1 MNFISRFLRSLSLLA
16 LGALALGSC
25 GPSLTTPS
33 STDISGTWVSPGP
46 AAGMTS
52 ITINLTQASDGSLTG
67 TYTAIGTD
75 PLQFCPATPPC
86 AISSTVS
93 GINTVLQVFFYMKDA
108 GTFTGQVTGA
118 GTMRGAMSRI
128 SATDAVQFTRP

>member
-1 MNFISRFLRSLSLLA
+1 MLA

-46 AAGMTS
+46 AAGMTNMS
-52 ITINLTQASDGSLTG
+52 VTLTQAADGSLTG

-75 PLQFCPATPPC
+75 PLQFCPATGPC
-86 AISSTVS
+86 TISSTVS
-93 GINTVLQVFFYMKDA
+93 GLNTVLQVFFYMKDA
-108 GTFTGQVTGA
+108 GTFTGQVTAPGKIS
-118 GTMRGAMSRI
+118 GAMSRI
-128 SATDAVQFTRP
+128 SATEAVQFTRQ

>member
-1 MNFISRFLRSLSLLA
+1 MLA

-25 GPSLTTPS
+25 GPALTTPS
-33 STDISGTWVSPGP
+33 SDNISGTWVSPGP

-52 ITINLTQASDGSLTG
+52 MSVTLTQAADGSLTG
-67 TYTAIGTD
+67 TYTAIGTK

-108 GTFTGQVTGA
+108 GTFTGQVTAPGI
-118 GTMRGAMSRI
+118 MKGAMSRI
-128 SATDAVQFTRP
+128 NTTQAVQFTRP